1 MLPASPTSLP
11 PPIVAFLREL
21 SEGIGEETVAS
32 LYSAFAEVDD
42 EGLEVDDADRLM
54 LVLSRIAGQARP
66 LADRFAAIVDVLNQK
81 GRVAVT
87 IGRDSVTIH
96 ERRS

>member
-1 MLPASPTSLP
+1 MLRASPTSLP
-11 PPIVAFLREL
+11 KPIAAFLREL
-21 SEGIGEETVAS
+21 SAGIGEEAVAP
-32 LYSAFAEVDD
+32 LHEAFAAVDD

-66 LADRFAAIVDVLNQK
+66 LAERFAAIADVLNQK